1 MEASCQIEDCLTNL
15 GPVPKVPPLRRDG
28 DHTRYRPGGMRPGR
42 GSNDLRPLSL
52 ETGQTDILDILNE
65 GPPPRPKTPPTMPR
79 TPGSK
84 SKSSSPKKEVFATK
98 TRLGSL
104 RDIFSSKK
112 TSTGSRSN
120 AAALEQAFT
129 PPADLSSAQ
138 QEAATTTNGSE
149 ASPGPTKADQ
159 WQHDLT
165 AHERFPDVFEAH
177 RMSVLQT
184 SGDPRYQ
191 PLPLQGREASELV
204 NTGPRKKYHI
214 ITPLKLSRAVG
225 AENTSPLRSPNE
237 HPSPVSPS
245 SKSTSGKIYGQPPPA
260 MVSPVIPRK
269 VTREHLNLSSFPSL
283 PRDVIAQLPKDL
295 EPTMP
300 ISDEYGLPSR
310 YSEIGSPRSPL
321 GHQSSRNDQVNTGKG
336 KTMSRSASI
345 DHFRSNHNNAQ
356 SQSPPLPELRH
367 EQSIAS
373 IQDEPMTPED
383 YRGFP
388 LPELKYKKNGRLK
401 KYKDNDPM
409 MVNMGFL
416 AIEEIYGRQAAI
428 DRFAGP
434 AIVKAAT
441 WETQRAIEKEE
452 NDLIGLGISS
462 RTSAQSFE
470 AGETSRDRGY
480 SNESYGST
488 VHSPITP
495 RSGYVTPQTPKE
507 RQEFYENLHKLVDDE
522 SCSKKLHGDFGLFST
537 PVNVD
542 DVSAA
547 QSPFND
553 PTSSDQSTT
562 TPYTLRAPGRP
573 FSGQGRKY
581 SRPNSHDTQ
590 PRGKTPS
597 AFEKIQGYF
606 HGCTPDSVRNT
617 RLFMSTRE
625 TRAQILARLREITG
639 TERVYHASNTDQA
652 RHSNYGRRLADRN
665 LRCTEHMGHCGVCN
679 ATCCVYYEA
688 IEASKD
694 AATAH
699 DREFVNEVGR
709 SIAEASL
716 YPDDLTTFL
725 RCAECSRMIC
735 PHCVGICPV
744 DLCQL
749 VSCKVRQIL
758 FRSIP
763 GLLDIDID

>member
-1 MEASCQIEDCLTNL
+1 MEASCQIENCLTNF
-15 GPVPKVPPLRRDG
+15 GPGELYDFPTPCPIIIDTHQVPRVPPLRRDG

-65 GPPPRPKTPPTMPR
+65 GPPPRPETPPTIPNTPR
-79 TPGSK
+79 SK
-84 SKSSSPKKEVFATK
+84 SKSNSPQKEVFATK
-98 TRLGSL
+98 NRLGSL

-112 TSTGSRSN
+112 TSTRSN
-120 AAALEQAFT
+120 AAALEQAFS
-129 PPADLSSAQ
+129 PPAYPSSAQ

-149 ASPGPTKADQ
+149 ASPGPTTTDQ

-165 AHERFPDVFEAH
+165 AHERLPDVFEAH

-191 PLPLQGREASELV
+191 TLPLHGCKAGELV
-204 NTGPRKKYHI
+204 DTGPRKKYRI
-214 ITPLKLSRAVG
+214 ITPLKLSRTFG

-237 HPSPVSPS
+237 RPSPGSPTT
-245 SKSTSGKIYGQPPPA
+245 KSASGKIYGQPPPA
-260 MVSPVIPRK
+260 MVSPVIPHK
-269 VTREHLNLSSFPSL
+269 VTKEHLSLSSFPSL

-300 ISDEYGLPSR
+300 ISDEYGLPSH
-310 YSEIGSPRSPL
+310 YSEIVSPRSPL
-321 GHQSSRNDQVNTGKG
+321 GHDDSRNDQLNTDKS
-336 KTMSRSASI
+336 KTVSRSVSI
-345 DHFRSNHNNAQ
+345 DHFRSNHDNAQ
-356 SQSPPLPELRH
+356 PQSPPLPELRH
-367 EQSIAS
+367 EQSMAS
-373 IQDEPMTPED
+373 IKDEPMTPED
-383 YRGFP
+383 YLGFP
-388 LPELKYKKNGRLK
+388 SPELKFKKNGRLK

-416 AIEEIYGRQAAI
+416 ALEEIYGRQAAI

-441 WETQRAIEKEE
+441 WETQRAREKEE

-522 SCSKKLHGDFGLFST
+522 SCSKKLHGDFGLSST
-537 PVNVD
+537 PVYVD

-573 FSGQGRKY
+573 FSGEARKY
-581 SRPNSHDTQ
+581 SRPNSRDTQ
-590 PRGKTPS
+590 PREKTP
-597 AFEKIQGYF
+597 AFAKIQGYF

-617 RLFMSTRE
+617 RLFMSTKE
-625 TRAQILARLREITG
+625 MRAQILARLREITG
-639 TERVYHASNTDQA
+639 TERVYQSSNTDHA
-652 RHSNYGRRLADRN
+652 KSSNCGRRLAGRN

-699 DREFVNEVGR
+699 DQEFVNEVGR

-725 RCAECSRMIC
+725 RCDECSRMIC

-749 VSCKVRQIL
+749 VSCKV
-758 FRSIP
+758 
-763 GLLDIDID
+763 G